1 MPRRTIFLD
10 VIDPSLPDE
19 VQHELDAR
27 LRDLSGFKEL
37 RPPLWKRLYV
47 MLPIVARKSQ
57 GEDADTVLGDVVNCV
72 ATGCELASV
81 IECGVGCVCI

>member
-10 VIDPSLPDE
+10 VIDPSLPEE
-19 VQHELDAR
+19 VQLEIDTR
-27 LRDLSGFKEL
+27 LRELGEFKEL

-47 MLPIVARKSQ
+47 MLPVVAKKSR
-57 GEDADTVLGDVVNCV
+57 GEDADTVLVDAVNCV

-81 IECGVGCVCI
+81 VECGVGCVCI